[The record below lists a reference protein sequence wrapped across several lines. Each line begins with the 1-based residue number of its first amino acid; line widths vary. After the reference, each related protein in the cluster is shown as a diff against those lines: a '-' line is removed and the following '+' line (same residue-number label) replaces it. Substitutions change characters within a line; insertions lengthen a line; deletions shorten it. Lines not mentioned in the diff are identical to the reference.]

1 MAAVQ
6 PLPNSAF
13 VKVEVDFT
21 SNWNT
26 ASPSFTDVTSD
37 IRLASGLSWERGR
50 NDEYQTVSPG
60 NCSFTLNNRT
70 RTYDPTT
77 NANIV
82 PARPVRVTCYYPTT
96 GTAYQQG
103 DFLAEDWTPA
113 WTVDGDSV
121 VQADCVE
128 RWGALGFTKVVS
140 FAYLATN
147 DVAVRL
153 GQLADSAGWPAASRS
168 FLSGLYPLASETYQS
183 TDVLSAMQDAANGQN
198 HIIYQDRNGILT
210 TKIRF
215 NSVGANIGTFGD
227 QTRQNGLGTELEY
240 VSIADGVGG
249 GYWYTQVQVTA
260 TGPEWVQGQPNT
272 ITKNVGGI
280 YTIAKYGTRVFSLE
294 INATTQAN
302 ATSVGGQIASRL
314 ATQPAYRIKS
324 AAIRPLA
331 DPANLFP
338 VVLTADLGSPVT
350 FNLTPPGGGGR
361 ISQTGTIRSIRHEIS
376 DHDWLVTWN
385 LSP

>member
-26 ASPSFTDVTSD
+26 ASPAFTDVTTD
-37 IRLASGLSWERGR
+37 IRLGSGLSWERGR

-60 NCSFTLNNRT
+60 TCSFTLNNRT

-77 NANIV
+77 NANMV

-113 WTVDGDSV
+113 WTVDGDAV

-128 RWGALGFTKVVS
+128 RWGGLGFARIVS
-140 FAYLATN
+140 TAYLATT
-147 DVAVRL
+147 DAAVRE
-153 GQLADSAGWPAASRS
+153 GQLADSAGWPTAARS
-168 FLSGLYPLASETYQS
+168 FQSGLYALNSETYQS
-183 TDVLSAMQDAANGQN
+183 TDVLSAMQDVANSQN
-198 HIIYQDRNGILT
+198 HILYQDRNGTLT
-210 TKIRF
+210 TRGRF
-215 NSVGANIGTFGD
+215 AGAGSNVGTFGD
-227 QTRQNGLGTELEY
+227 TPAELDY
-240 VSIADGVGG
+240 AGIADGVGG
-249 GYWYTQVQVTA
+249 GYWYTQVQVTS
-260 TGPEWVQGQPNT
+260 TGPAWINGQPNT
-272 ITKNVGGI
+272 VSKNVGGI
-280 YTIAKYGTRVFSLE
+280 YTIAKFGTRVLALE
-294 INATTQAN
+294 ISAVTQSNAQNVCN
-302 ATSVGGQIASRL
+302 AIAAQL
-314 ATQPAYRIKS
+314 ATQSAYRIKS
-324 AAIRPLA
+324 AVIRPLS
-331 DPANLFP
+331 DPTNLFP
-338 VVLTADLGSPVT
+338 VVLNADLGNPVT

-361 ISQTGTIRSIRHEIS
+361 ISQTGKIRSIRHEIT
-376 DHDWLVTWN
+376 DRDWLVTWN